1 MVSTGAALH
10 YKDPVILTSK
20 DPVKE
25 AKTKNWQERGVHA
38 RRSAVI
44 ASIALNKEK
53 NIYVYHI
60 QTGFRIW
67 YALNRIQPPRTNWIR
82 IPDPDPSVMKAM
94 DLFMYFMTVFNKKSL
109 PFSFLTVLS
118 HNLKFLLKNSF

>member
-25 AKTKNWQERGVHA
+25 AKTKNLQERRVHA

-53 NIYVYHI
+53 KHI
-60 QTGFRIW
+60 C
-67 YALNRIQPPRTNWIR
+67 
-82 IPDPDPSVMKAM
+82 
-94 DLFMYFMTVFNKKSL
+94 
-109 PFSFLTVLS
+109 LS
-118 HNLKFLLKNSF
+118 HTDRVSDLVCS